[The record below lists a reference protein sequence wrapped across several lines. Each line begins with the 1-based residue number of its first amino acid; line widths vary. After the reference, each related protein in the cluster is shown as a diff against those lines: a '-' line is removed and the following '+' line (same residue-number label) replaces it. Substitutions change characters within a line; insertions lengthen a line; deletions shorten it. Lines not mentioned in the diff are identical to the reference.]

1 MILSDFFSRQE
12 IDKSDLHEI
21 IPISFDMK
29 AILNEKC
36 YKIEEENSK
45 YLVQMQSQAKER
57 GIKVP
62 EVHRSKKGVD
72 PNLRPEWLVKKAQK
86 PVENTRTEKKETCS
100 PEQRNQIVDQVNSG
114 QIDEIRKSQME
125 QSRGNIPEQIYV
137 PQKPI
142 ISKHPNQ
149 ITNPKPKLPERVI
162 QNDKQTD
169 LELDLELNRDIEE
182 NSPYQE
188 GILSEIYQRPHK
200 SQLVNPPELTDLINT
215 ERIVQKY
222 LPKQADIDKILKVIQ
237 RKVLKGTHLSIT
249 IKEIQAGYLN
259 SPYFKDLYLYL
270 SQNKLPSSK
279 GAMHKIEALSE
290 KYILLNSLLFKLNI
304 EKEKAVLAIPE
315 VCVDQMITLYHS
327 SLFAGHQGVV
337 KTYLTMSD
345 KFFIPDLMHYLRSYI
360 KGCQIFQ
367 LSNKDKI
374 PIRHF
379 QRRIN
384 LNYKPLSRLSMDLKV
399 MPKSYRGHKFILCV
413 IDEMTNYLI
422 TMPIYQARS
431 EEIGDSLIDNVIAKF
446 GIPEYLIMDQD
457 SSFMSTIMNYLFRKL
472 NIKIKTVAP
481 FNHKSLQS
489 EHGMKSLSTI
499 LTKHLT
505 EQGQMWPKY
514 LPLATLAHNT
524 FNSPNVAN
532 YSPYK
537 LTFGRKPKILIDIET
552 DPDIKVSG
560 NFTEYYKLLEKR
572 LRYLQDILQQFKSK
586 HLAMINNHHKDYQYN
601 SGDLVYIISPLTS
614 QLRTNSR
621 KVTIKY
627 IGPLVI
633 YKIVDPHNYLLMT
646 LDEKILRG
654 LFEFKRIKPAPL
666 RTSHGNVNT
675 LAQLKQVLSLGIIL

>member
-1 MILSDFFSRQE
+1 MILSDFLSRQE
-12 IDKSDLHEI
+12 IDKSDPHEI

-36 YKIEEENSK
+36 YKLEEENSI

-57 GIKVP
+57 GITVL
-62 EVHRSKKGVD
+62 EVHGSKKGID
-72 PNLRPEWLVKKAQK
+72 PNLRTEWLVKKAQK
-86 PVENTRTEKKETCS
+86 PAVNTRKEKRETDS
-100 PEQRNQIVDQVNSG
+100 PGQRNQIVEQNNTG
-114 QIDEIRKSQME
+114 QRDEIRKSQMK
-125 QSRGNIPEQIYV
+125 QSRENIPEQIYV

-142 ISKHPNQ
+142 IPMY
-149 ITNPKPKLPERVI
+149 TNPVSNPIPKLPERVI
-162 QNDKQTD
+162 QNERQTD
-169 LELDLELNRDIEE
+169 LDLDLEINRDIEE

-188 GILSEIYQRPHK
+188 GIISEIYQRPHK
-200 SQLVNPPELTDLINT
+200 SQLVDPPELTDLVNT
-215 ERIVQKY
+215 EKKVQKY

-237 RKVLKGTHLSIT
+237 RKVLKGTHLPIT

-270 SQNKLPSSK
+270 SQNKLPRSK

-290 KYILLNSLLFKLNI
+290 KYILLDSLLFKLNI

-315 VCVDQMITLYHS
+315 VCIDQMIALYHS

-345 KFFIPDLMHYLRSYI
+345 KFFIPDLMHYLRTYI
-360 KGCQIFQ
+360 KGCHICE

-374 PIRHF
+374 PNRHF

-431 EEIGDSLIDNVIAKF
+431 EEIGDSLIDNVISKF

-481 FNHKSLQS
+481 FNHKSLQA
-489 EHGMKSLSTI
+489 EHGIKSLSTI

-514 LPLATLAHNT
+514 LPLATIAHNT
-524 FNSPNVAN
+524 FNSPNLAN
-532 YSPYK
+532 HSPYK
-537 LTFGRKPKILIDIET
+537 LTFGQKPKILIDLET

-572 LRYLQDILQQFKSK
+572 LRYLHYILQKFKSK
-586 HLAMINNHHKDYQYN
+586 HLAMINNNCKDYQYN

-621 KVTIKY
+621 KVSIKY
-627 IGPLVI
+627 VGPLVV

-646 LDEKILRG
+646 LGGKIL
-654 LFEFKRIKPAPL
+654 
-666 RTSHGNVNT
+666 
-675 LAQLKQVLSLGIIL
+675 